1 MNTAELVEKLHGFDI
16 LSLKVPN
23 YEQLLGKAAYNN
35 PAINSTTYALES
47 IHFGGFVF
55 SWLTIISVATLLIC
69 FIYQKFV
76 KKNKDNEMLLSFA
89 LAVAAFAG
97 IFVILL
103 MTWDMHDR
111 TTQLIRLYTEFM
123 SKR

>member
-1 MNTAELVEKLHGFDI
+1 MNTVELVEKLHGFDI

-55 SWLTIISVATLLIC
+55 SWLIIIAVATLLVG

-76 KKNKDNEMLLSFA
+76 KKEKDKEMILSLA

-97 IFVILL
+97 IFVMLL

-111 TTQLIRLYTEFM
+111 TSQLIRLYTEFM

>member
-55 SWLTIISVATLLIC
+55 SWLTIIAVATLLIC

-89 LAVAAFAG
+89 LAVAAFTG

>member
-1 MNTAELVEKLHGFDI
+1 MNTVELVKKLHDFDI

-23 YEQLLGKAAYNN
+23 YEQVLGKAAYNN

-55 SWLTIISVATLLIC
+55 SWLTIIAVSVLLIC

-76 KKNKDNEMLLSFA
+76 KKDKDKEMLLA
-89 LAVAAFAG
+89 LALAIAAFAG
-97 IFVILL
+97 IFVFLL

>member
-1 MNTAELVEKLHGFDI
+1 MNTAELIKKLHGFDI

-35 PAINSTTYALES
+35 PAINSKIYALES

-55 SWLTIISVATLLIC
+55 SWIAIITIAILLIS

-76 KKNKDNEMLLSFA
+76 KKDKDMEMKLALA

-111 TTQLIRLYTEFM
+111 TAQLVELYTNFM

>member
-1 MNTAELVEKLHGFDI
+1 MNTAELIKKLHGFDI

-55 SWLTIISVATLLIC
+55 SWLIIIAVATLLVG

-76 KKNKDNEMLLSFA
+76 KKDKDKEMILSLA

-97 IFVILL
+97 IFVMLL

-111 TTQLIRLYTEFM
+111 TSQLIRLYTEFM

>member
-55 SWLTIISVATLLIC
+55 SWLTIIAVATLLIC